1 MTFPS
6 GFQKDQEQ
14 NTREMKND
22 RNKTQKQKTNSPGR
36 E

>member
-14 NTREMKND
+14 NIPEMKNN
-22 RNKTQKQKTNSPGR
+22 RNKNTEAKIKLFW
-36 E
+36 